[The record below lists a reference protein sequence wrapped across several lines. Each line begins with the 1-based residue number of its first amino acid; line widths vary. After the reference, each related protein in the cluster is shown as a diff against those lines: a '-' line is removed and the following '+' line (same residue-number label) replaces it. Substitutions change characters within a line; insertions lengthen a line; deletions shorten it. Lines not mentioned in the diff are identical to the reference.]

1 MVVTVCRAS
10 GLKERKR
17 MSVMLLQKQR
27 QKQDLTEGAIMP
39 KLILF
44 CIPILLSG
52 MLQLLYNSADMI
64 VVGQFSSDTA
74 MGAVGASGSLINLMV
89 NLFIGL
95 SVGTSVTVA
104 QYIGSRQ
111 YDQVRAVVHTSVALS
126 ALMGVFVGLFGF
138 AFAEQALLMMKT
150 PETTL
155 AEALPYVRAYMTGVP
170 ALMIYNYCAAVLR
183 AKGDST
189 RPLVFLAV
197 SGLLNVL
204 MNLLM
209 VVGLGLGAVGVGIA
223 TSFSQYAALTMIL
236 VHMTRLR
243 DDCRI
248 EWRHIRIHRAK
259 LVEILRIGL
268 PAGIQSVLFSIS
280 NVMIQS
286 SVNSF
291 GDAVID
297 GNAAAANI
305 DGFIWNAQNSVYQG
319 AITFAGQHV
328 GAKKYKRLS
337 RVVVNCMVLVT
348 VIGFLFGGAV
358 ILFAKPLLTVYA
370 PDMTATALEWG
381 RQRLNLMGATYFLC
395 GLMDVAVG
403 ILRGMG
409 RTLTPMVV
417 SLAGVCGIRI
427 MWVLLVFRAFPTM
440 TCLYLSYPV
449 TWLITG
455 AVQYTLLFV
464 CKRQMERAEAAQ
476 TVE

>member
-1 MVVTVCRAS
+1 
-10 GLKERKR
+10 
-17 MSVMLLQKQR
+17 MLLSKR
-27 QKQDLTEGAIMP
+27 RMGDLTEGAIMP
-39 KLILF
+39 KMILF

-64 VVGQFSSDTA
+64 VVGQFASDTA
-74 MGAVGASGSLINLMV
+74 MGAVGSSGSLINLMV

-104 QYIGSRQ
+104 QYIGSKQ
-111 YDQVRAVVHTSVALS
+111 NEDVRAVVHTSVALS
-126 ALMGVFVGLFGF
+126 AMMGLFVGVFGF
-138 AFAEQALLMMKT
+138 IFAEQALRMMNT

-170 ALMIYNYCAAVLR
+170 AMMIYNYCAAVLR

-189 RPLVFLAV
+189 RPLIFLAI
-197 SGLLNVL
+197 SGLLNVV
-204 MNLLM
+204 MNLVM
-209 VVGLGLGAVGVGIA
+209 VIVFGLGAVGVGIA
-223 TSFSQYAALTMIL
+223 TSFSQYAAMIMIL
-236 VHMTRLR
+236 IHMTHLK

-248 EWRHIRIHRAK
+248 VWKNVRIHRAK

-291 GDAVID
+291 GEAVID

-319 AITFAGQHV
+319 AITFSGQHV
-328 GAKKYKRLS
+328 GAKKYKRLT
-337 RVVVNCMVLVT
+337 RVILNSMVLVT
-348 VIGFLFGGAV
+348 AIGFLFGGAV

-370 PDMTATALEWG
+370 PDMSATAVEWG

-403 ILRGMG
+403 NLRGMG
-409 RTLTPMVV
+409 RTITPMLV

-427 MWVLLVFRAFPTM
+427 MWVLVVFRAIPTM

-455 AVQYTLLFV
+455 AVQYTLLFF
-464 CKRQMERAEAAQ
+464 CKRKMERADAARAA
-476 TVE
+476 E